1 MNKILIKNGN
11 VVLFEKNE
19 DNTLNTVVKN
29 KDVLI
34 IDNKINMVA
43 SNIVVDDAN
52 TIIDATNKIV
62 MPGLINMHAHV
73 PMSIFREMIDGCTLE
88 KWLNEKIWP
97 KENKLSPN
105 DVYYTSMLSLIEAC
119 KTGTTLLN
127 DNYFFTDYIIK
138 ATHKLPLRYVTS
150 RCLMG
155 NNSPSNTRIQEMLS
169 LYNEKENDIDTNIY
183 SILALHG
190 LYTTDEDY
198 LKIVSKLCHEYNFSL
213 HTHFC
218 ENENEVNTIK
228 KIYNVNYPSEVLY
241 KYFEDINLILAHCV
255 KLSKE
260 DIKILKNIKA
270 NIVHNP
276 ISNLRL
282 GCGFADIFTLQKEG
296 INVCLGTDGQGSG
309 SNLDMFEV
317 MRLASLIQKGY
328 HEDPTIIPASDVI
341 QMATINGAKALKM
354 DDKIGSIEEGKL
366 ADIIIVD
373 TSDISLQP
381 INDIISDLVYNAS
394 GKDVLY
400 TIVHGQILMENKK
413 ITADIDENYIIEKC
427 KEIIKKIST

>member
-1 MNKILIKNGN
+1 MNKIIIKNGN
-11 VVLFEKNE
+11 VLLFEKQPN
-19 DNTLNTVVKN
+19 NTLKTIIKNT
-29 KDVLI
+29 DILI
-34 IDNKINMVA
+34 EDEKISKIDN
-43 SNIVVDDAN
+43 NISDLDAN
-52 TIIDATNKIV
+52 KIIDATNKVV
-62 MPGLINMHAHV
+62 MPGLVNMHAHV

-97 KENKLSPN
+97 KEDKLTPN

-127 DNYFFTDYIIK
+127 DNYFFTDAIIR

-155 NNSPSNTRIQEMLS
+155 NNTPSNNRIEEMLTI
-169 LYNEKENDIDTNIY
+169 YNNKENDISTNIY
-183 SILALHG
+183 SVLALHG
-190 LYTTDEDY
+190 LYTTNEDY

-218 ENENEVNTIK
+218 ENTKEVEDIK
-228 KIYNVNYPSEVLY
+228 KIYNVKIPSQILY

-255 KLSKE
+255 KLSDE
-260 DIKILKNIKA
+260 DINILKNIKA

-282 GCGFADIFTLQKEG
+282 GCGFANIAKIKQNG
-296 INVCLGTDGQGSG
+296 INICLGTDGQGSG
-309 SNLDMFEV
+309 SNLDMFET
-317 MRLASLIQKGY
+317 MNFASLIQKGY
-328 HEDPTIIPASDVI
+328 HEDPTVLPASDII

-354 DDKIGSIEEGKL
+354 EDKIGSIEVGKL

-373 TSDISLQP
+373 TNYISFHPINNLISDI
-381 INDIISDLVYNAS
+381 VYNAN
-394 GKDVLY
+394 GRDVTH
-400 TIVHGQILMENKK
+400 TIVNGKILMENRK
-413 ITADIDENYIIEKC
+413 ITENINEDEIKLKC
-427 KEIIKKIST
+427 REIVEKISD